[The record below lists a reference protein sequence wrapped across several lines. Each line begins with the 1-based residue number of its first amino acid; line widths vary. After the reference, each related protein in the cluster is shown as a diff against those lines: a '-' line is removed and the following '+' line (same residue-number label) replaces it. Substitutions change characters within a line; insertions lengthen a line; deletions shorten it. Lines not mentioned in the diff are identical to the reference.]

1 MIYNPYFIPFL
12 PPNCD
17 KPPTLY
23 SILNAIVNG
32 DKEDE
37 DDYTKIR
44 DLAKEGRY
52 KIFDFDYTLS
62 NLISKEEFETMILNH
77 YMTRRIG
84 FETVTNF
91 KLHLQVK
98 INTIMPK
105 YNILFDNLEHVL
117 EDEKITRSGTDNVQS
132 SNNQSST
139 NTNTTNSTTD
149 NRFSDTPQGRLQDVQ
164 NGDYVTDYT
173 YNQAN
178 GSSSGTANSNGTGSN
193 DRTYSETIIRN
204 NVGIDFYK
212 IQNEMNNIYDMIF
225 KELDCLFYS
234 LV

>member
-37 DDYTKIR
+37 ETQTKIR

-84 FETVTNF
+84 FDTVTNF

-98 INTIMPK
+98 INSIMPK
-105 YNILFDNLEHVL
+105 YNLLFDNLEHVL
-117 EDEKITRSGTDNVQS
+117 EDEKIERSGTDNVQS

-149 NRFSDTPQGRLQDVQ
+149 NRFSDTPQDALEDVR
-164 NGDYVTDYT
+164 NGQYVTDYT

-178 GSSSGTANSNGTGSN
+178 GSSSGTANSEGKGSN
-193 DRTYSETIIRN
+193 DRTYSETIIKN

-212 IQNEMNNIYDMIF
+212 IQKEMNNIYDMIF
-225 KELDCLFYS
+225 SELDCLFYS

>member
-37 DDYTKIR
+37 ETQTKIR
-44 DLAKEGRY
+44 DLAKEGRN

-84 FETVTNF
+84 FDTVTNF

-98 INTIMPK
+98 INAIMPK

-117 EDEKITRSGTDNVQS
+117 EDEKITRSGTDKVQS
-132 SNNQSST
+132 TNKQSST

-164 NGDYVTDYT
+164 NGEYVTDYT

-178 GSSSGTANSNGTGSN
+178 GSS
-193 DRTYSETIIRN
+193 
-204 NVGIDFYK
+204 
-212 IQNEMNNIYDMIF
+212 
-225 KELDCLFYS
+225 
-234 LV
+234 